1 MQALPNSLCTL
12 WNLQILNLDDCV
24 RLEALPKKL
33 TSLRNLRHLCLWG
46 CKSLREMPSKM
57 RELNGLKTL
66 SMFVVGH
73 KRGNQLEEL
82 ECLNISGR
90 LQIRHLERVKDH
102 MDAKKAKIAEKN
114 NLRNLR
120 LSWERNALSKLV
132 EEVDERVLEALEPHP
147 NLERLYIQGFSG
159 RYLPRWMENST
170 QRKIVEINITDCENI
185 RHFPKLGELPHLE
198 NLFLTN
204 MGVEYIIEEEEVGS
218 GHPGLSKEQQSSK
231 EAFPNLE
238 CLSIKRCSSFVFPS
252 ISSLEKL
259 KYLGCRSSDLAL
271 LSEHDIPSKLSIEV
285 EENLTCF
292 PIEALKKFS
301 KLRSLTIENAKEISL
316 TREVTLDL
324 PKITRLPQ
332 AFQHLTF
339 LCLADLPNLESLPD
353 QPPSLSSLD
362 VTSCPKV
369 VSISDLPNLKV
380 LSVIGCPQ
388 LERRLESFFK
398 IKKMYQK
405 QHWRKITR
413 MMFRT
418 LPEEVD
424 VELATEMNDLG
435 LPLSFRANKDLLPL
449 ASVTRKGKSSCEKEK
464 TAKSY

>member
-1 MQALPNSLCTL
+1 
-12 WNLQILNLDDCV
+12 
-24 RLEALPKKL
+24 
-33 TSLRNLRHLCLWG
+33 
-46 CKSLREMPSKM
+46 
-57 RELNGLKTL
+57 
-66 SMFVVGH
+66 
-73 KRGNQLEEL
+73 
-82 ECLNISGR
+82 
-90 LQIRHLERVKDH
+90 

-185 RHFPKLGELPHLE
+185 RRFPKLGELPHLE

-218 GHPGLSKEQQSSK
+218 GHPVPIQFVALKQLFLTDLPNLKGLSKEQQSCK
-231 EAFPNLE
+231 EVFPNLE
-238 CLSIKRCSSFVFPS
+238 CLSIKRCSSFVLPS

-301 KLRSLTIENAKEISL
+301 KLRSLTINNAKEISW
-316 TREVTLDL
+316 TREGLESLKELTCLWLESCRTMRCLPEGMLRHLTALEYLTIWKCPELLELPEDIKYLHNLQYLLLQYL

-332 AFQHLTF
+332 AFQHLTN
-339 LCLADLPNLESLPD
+339 LQLDDLPESLPD
-353 QPPSLSSLD
+353 QLPSLYGLA
-362 VTSCPKV
+362 VMNCPKV
-369 VSISDLPNLKV
+369 VSIPALPNLKHLTV
-380 LSVIGCPQ
+380 RCCPQ
-388 LERRLESFFK
+388 LERRCQRGSGEDWHK
-398 IKKMYQK
+398 IAHVRSIY
-405 QHWRKITR
+405 IS
-413 MMFRT
+413 
-418 LPEEVD
+418 P
-424 VELATEMNDLG
+424 N
-435 LPLSFRANKDLLPL
+435 
-449 ASVTRKGKSSCEKEK
+449 
-464 TAKSY
+464 

>member
-316 TREVTLDL
+316 TREGLEALKELISLWPESCQTMRCL
-324 PKITRLPQ
+324 PERMLR
-332 AFQHLTF
+332 HLTALEDLTIITCPEILELPEDIKHLHNLKF
-339 LCLADLPNLESLPD
+339 LQLHWIFPRSRACLKPFSTSLLYTLQIFPNLESLPD
-353 QPPSLSSLD
+353 QPPSLFTRCYEL
-362 VTSCPKV
+362 PK
-369 VSISDLPNLKV
+369 
-380 LSVIGCPQ
+380 GCID
-388 LERRLESFFK
+388 F
-398 IKKMYQK
+398 
-405 QHWRKITR
+405 
-413 MMFRT
+413 
-418 LPEEVD
+418 
-424 VELATEMNDLG
+424 
-435 LPLSFRANKDLLPL
+435 
-449 ASVTRKGKSSCEKEK
+449 
-464 TAKSY
+464 